1 MMILSSIKQ
10 IESIGWIRANNRQ
23 KVIVHAKINKRCGT
37 KLSRLKVRFKKI
49 SIRLLKSCTGTRVLV
64 TFSYFILSETKYR
77 MKESWSIFCL
87 PILR

>member
-1 MMILSSIKQ
+1 MKQ
-10 IESIGWIRANNRQ
+10 IENIGWIRANNQQ
-23 KVIVHAKINKRCGT
+23 KVIVHAETNKRCGT

-49 SIRLLKSCTGTRVLV
+49 SIRLLKRWTGTRVLV
-64 TFSYFILSETKYR
+64 KFSYFILSETKDR